1 MNFLGSVTTN
11 YVLVIICRHYIL
23 YMKLSQQ
30 QKIRMYSH
38 HDHDLDVEDEFW
50 PIMGILL
57 AILGVW
63 TTLIHWI
70 DWATLDVI
78 PWWAE
83 PFTIVPIVFLLIMKD
98 KFDSLNP
105 LHWWPMFWGYQAKLP
120 DEDRITI
127 RPLDTE
133 RIMQQHGGPLNV
145 HIVDYEHIKFRR
157 KKDAVIFGLRYF

>member
-1 MNFLGSVTTN
+1 
-11 YVLVIICRHYIL
+11 
-23 YMKLSQQ
+23 MKLSQR
-30 QKIRMYSH
+30 QKMRMYSH
-38 HDHDLDVEDEFW
+38 HDHDLDVEEEFW

-63 TTLIHWI
+63 TGIIHLI
-70 DWATLDVI
+70 DWLTIDAI

-83 PFTIVPIVFLLIMKD
+83 PFTITPVIFLLIMKENY
-98 KFDSLNP
+98 DSLNP

-133 RIMQQHGGPLNV
+133 RIMQQHGGRLNV
-145 HIVDYEHIKFRR
+145 HIIDYEHIKFRR

>member
-1 MNFLGSVTTN
+1 
-11 YVLVIICRHYIL
+11 
-23 YMKLSQQ
+23 MKLSQQ
-30 QKIRMYSH
+30 QKIRLYSH
-38 HDHDLDVEDEFW
+38 HDHDLDDLDSEFW
-50 PIMGILL
+50 PVMGILL

-63 TTLIHWI
+63 TGFIHWI
-70 DWATLDVI
+70 DYATLNVI

-83 PFTIVPIVFLLIMKD
+83 PFTIVPLIFLLVMKEH
-98 KFDSLNP
+98 FDSLNP
-105 LHWWPMFWGYQAKLP
+105 LHWWPMEWGYQAKLP

-145 HIVDYEHIKFRR
+145 HIIDYQHIKFRR

>member
-1 MNFLGSVTTN
+1 
-11 YVLVIICRHYIL
+11 
-23 YMKLSQQ
+23 MKLSQQ

-83 PFTIVPIVFLLIMKD
+83 PFTIVPIVFLLIMKEHY
-98 KFDSLNP
+98 DSLNP
-105 LHWWPMFWGYQAKLP
+105 LHWWPMVWGYQAKLL

-145 HIVDYEHIKFRR
+145 HIIDYQHIKFRR

>member
-1 MNFLGSVTTN
+1 
-11 YVLVIICRHYIL
+11 
-23 YMKLSQQ
+23 MKLSQQ

-83 PFTIVPIVFLLIMKD
+83 PFTIVPIVFLLIMKEHY
-98 KFDSLNP
+98 DSLNP
-105 LHWWPMFWGYQAKLP
+105 LHWWPMVWGYQAKLP

-145 HIVDYEHIKFRR
+145 HIIDYQHIKFRR

>member
-1 MNFLGSVTTN
+1 
-11 YVLVIICRHYIL
+11 
-23 YMKLSQQ
+23 MKLSPKNQPKFLQ
-30 QKIRMYSH
+30 YRTYSH
-38 HDHDLDVEDEFW
+38 HDHDIDDLDGEFW
-50 PIMGILL
+50 PVMGILFTIWG
-57 AILGVW
+57 AWTGVVH
-63 TTLIHWI
+63 LI
-70 DWATLDVI
+70 DWATLDMI
-78 PWWAE
+78 PWWVE
-83 PFTIVPIVFLLIMKD
+83 PFTIAPVIFLVVMNE

-145 HIVDYEHIKFRR
+145 HIIDYEHIKFRK